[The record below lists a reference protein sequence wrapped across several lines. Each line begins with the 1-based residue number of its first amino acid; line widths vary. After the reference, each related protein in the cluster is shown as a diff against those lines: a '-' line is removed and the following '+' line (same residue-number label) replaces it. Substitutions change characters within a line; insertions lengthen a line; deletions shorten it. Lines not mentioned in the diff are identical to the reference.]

1 MPGVS
6 QSPCYLRGPIE
17 TGRWGPGRQHA
28 VGSPPA
34 RWPWASTLLHPN
46 IPVRATGWDHLWAV
60 LPLSVL
66 GISEVE
72 GIVDESV
79 GVT

>member
-6 QSPCYLRGPIE
+6 QSPCYLRGPIK
-17 TGRWGPGRQHA
+17 TGKRGPGHQHA
-28 VGSPPA
+28 LHPPPA
-34 RWPWASTLLHPN
+34 RWPWASTLLQPN
-46 IPVRATGWDHLWAV
+46 SPVKAPGWDHLWAV

-72 GIVDESV
+72 GIVDGSV

>member
-6 QSPCYLRGPIE
+6 QSPCYLRGPIK
-17 TGRWGPGRQHA
+17 TGKRGPGHQHA
-28 VGSPPA
+28 LHPPPA
-34 RWPWASTLLHPN
+34 RWPWASTLLQPN
-46 IPVRATGWDHLWAV
+46 SPVKAPGWDHLWAV

-72 GIVDESV
+72 GIVDGSV
-79 GVT
+79 GVM

>member
-1 MPGVS
+1 MGAWAS
-6 QSPCYLRGPIE
+6 
-17 TGRWGPGRQHA
+17 
-28 VGSPPA
+28 A